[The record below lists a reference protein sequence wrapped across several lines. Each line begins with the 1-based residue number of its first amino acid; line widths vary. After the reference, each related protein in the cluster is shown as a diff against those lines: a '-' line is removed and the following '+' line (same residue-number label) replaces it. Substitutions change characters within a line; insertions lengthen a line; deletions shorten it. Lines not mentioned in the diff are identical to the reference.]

1 MRRLGVPDVHIRP
14 KRGSS
19 IAFDESIVQL
29 PADSRVI
36 AVNANELVPF
46 LILLICQIAMAP
58 ENYRSVLSN

>member
-1 MRRLGVPDVHIRP
+1 MRRLGVPDEHIRP

-19 IAFDESIVQL
+19 FAFDESIVQL
-29 PADSRVI
+29 PADGRVI

-58 ENYRSVLSN
+58 EN